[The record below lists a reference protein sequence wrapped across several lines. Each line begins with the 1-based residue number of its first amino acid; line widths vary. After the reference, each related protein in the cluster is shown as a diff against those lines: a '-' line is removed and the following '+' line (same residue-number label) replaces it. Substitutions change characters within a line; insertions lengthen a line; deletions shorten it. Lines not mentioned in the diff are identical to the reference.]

1 MLNIMGKIFPLPC
14 NLTSVCN
21 SCNTCLF
28 FLLYQLIQVLEVMP
42 DLLHAKFNCIL
53 LPVEIVMWNC
63 QLDCILYFLVKI
75 HQPHCN
81 SETLLLFISLL
92 KSQGWSLNLD
102 FDSKTLCIQL
112 KQRSDLAIYRS
123 GLETRLNPLR
133 SPSSGI

>member
-1 MLNIMGKIFPLPC
+1 MNFIHFLMPFSRIIRIASNAFHRNVSFTFTRLNNIFSIKNIMLNIMGKIFPLPC

-81 SETLLLFISLL
+81 SETLLLIH
-92 KSQGWSLNLD
+92 KS
-102 FDSKTLCIQL
+102 T
-112 KQRSDLAIYRS
+112 
-123 GLETRLNPLR
+123 
-133 SPSSGI
+133 